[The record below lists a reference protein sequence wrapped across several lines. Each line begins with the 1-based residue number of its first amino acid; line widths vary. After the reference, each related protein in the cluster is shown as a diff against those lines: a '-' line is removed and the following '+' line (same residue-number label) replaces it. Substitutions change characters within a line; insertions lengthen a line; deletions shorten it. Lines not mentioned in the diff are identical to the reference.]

1 MTPALRAGVTT
12 SQRCVPIA
20 DHAKATAFNTTVM
33 RAFVGLGSNLDDP
46 RAQLRRA
53 LQALT
58 EIPETQLAAYSSL
71 YRSAPLGGLD
81 QPDYLNAVAA
91 LDTRLSAAA
100 LLAAMQAIEHRQG
113 RVRDAQRWQSRT
125 LDLDL
130 LLYGKLQLQD
140 AVLTVPHPGLS
151 ERAFVLYPLQE
162 IAPDLVIP
170 GLGDLTALI
179 AQCPRADLHCLG
191 SIE

>member
-1 MTPALRAGVTT
+1 MHLDNT
-12 SQRCVPIA
+12 
-20 DHAKATAFNTTVM
+20 KATASDTAVI

-58 EIPETQLAAYSSL
+58 ELPETQCAAHSSL
-71 YRSAPLGGLD
+71 YRSAPLGGFD

-91 LDTRLSAAA
+91 LDTRMPASA
-100 LLAAMQAIEHRQG
+100 LLAALQAIEQRQG
-113 RVRDAQRWQSRT
+113 RVRGTQRWQSRT

-130 LLYGKLQLQD
+130 LLYGDMQLRD
-140 AVLTVPHPGLS
+140 AALTVPHPGIS
-151 ERAFVLYPLQE
+151 ARAFVLYPLQE
-162 IAPDLVIP
+162 IAPGLIVP
-170 GLGDLTALI
+170 GLGELSVLI
-179 AQCPRADLHCLG
+179 AHCPRADLHCLG